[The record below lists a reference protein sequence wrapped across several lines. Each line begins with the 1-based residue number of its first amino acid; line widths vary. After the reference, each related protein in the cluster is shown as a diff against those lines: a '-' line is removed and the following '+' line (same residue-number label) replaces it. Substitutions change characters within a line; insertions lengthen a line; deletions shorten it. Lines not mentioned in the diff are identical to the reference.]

1 MAREEVQKMNEAKW
15 VELIQAMEQCLQAIN
30 TIKAQPQW
38 ADPRGLAVAAT
49 HLETAMLWVAN
60 ARKE

>member
-1 MAREEVQKMNEAKW
+1 MDEQKW
-15 VELIQAMEQCLQAIN
+15 LELITQMQTSLEIIN
-30 TIKAQPQW
+30 AIKAQPQW

-60 ARKE
+60 ARK

>member
-1 MAREEVQKMNEAKW
+1 MDEEKW
-15 VELIQAMEQCLQAIN
+15 IQLIQAMQLTLDAIN
-30 TIKAQPQW
+30 GLKAKPEY

-60 ARKE
+60 AKK

>member
-1 MAREEVQKMNEAKW
+1 MNEAQW
-15 VELIQAMEQCLQAIN
+15 IELITQMQLALEKIN
-30 TIKAQPQW
+30 AIKAAGQW

-60 ARKE
+60 ARK

>member
-1 MAREEVQKMNEAKW
+1 MNEAKW
-15 VELIQAMEQCLQAIN
+15 IELIQAMEQCLQAIN
-30 TIKAQPQW
+30 SIKAQPQW

>member
-1 MAREEVQKMNEAKW
+1 MTENNW
-15 VELIQAMEQCLQAIN
+15 LELITAMQVMLDTIN
-30 TIKAQPQW
+30 GLKAKPDV

-60 ARKE
+60 ARK